1 LVRKNGEPGHKFDAC
16 KEKETLKEARQ
27 DILKENIMSTSWM
40 KPIDEVSMYYMPP
53 LFDQTRKE
61 KPLEKVSN
69 LRNFLGSCVKL
80 LNDKISLLVLESLL
94 EKCNSG
100 E

>member
-1 LVRKNGEPGHKFDAC
+1 
-16 KEKETLKEARQ
+16 
-27 DILKENIMSTSWM
+27 LKENIVSTSGT
-40 KPIDEVSMYYMPP
+40 KPVDEVPVYDMPP
-53 LFDQTRKE
+53 LFDQTNKE

-80 LNDKISLLVLESLL
+80 LNDKNYLQVLQSLL

-100 E
+100 EEGVKTVNQVL